1 MVENLRNLVAGTLT
15 CGVFIFSALNEA
27 QALPS
32 FARQTG
38 MDCSACHTA
47 FPELTPFG
55 RTFKLTGYT
64 ISKTNKP
71 YQINPPP
78 ITAMLQ
84 GSYSRTNSNLP
95 PGTAPTGY
103 KGNDNINVPQQ
114 ASVFYG
120 GKIWDKLG
128 AFIQITYDDVFDGIF
143 LDNTDVRFA
152 HTMELAGK
160 PLIVGLTFNN
170 NPTVQDVWNSTPT
183 WGFPWSASNV
193 APTPA
198 AAAVIDNT
206 LSSMVGGLGIY
217 GFWNNFLYAEL
228 TFYRTALNGYTQVLS
243 TGTPIDT
250 YVTGVAPYWRLYL
263 QHQKGQHT
271 FMVGTYGMVTHIL
284 PAGETRG
291 TADRFTDIA
300 LDLNYQFI
308 TKKHLFSTQAT
319 WIHEFQ
325 DWFAS
330 YPQGAAANRSSV
342 LDTIRINF
350 NYYYRFH
357 HRQTVGG
364 TFGIFSTSGVS
375 DSLLYAPAPVS
386 GSRTGSPNSNGFILQ
401 AYYLPWE
408 RTKFTLQ
415 YTLYNRFNGS
425 YSNYDGFGRN
435 ASMNNTLYLL
445 AWLAF

>member
-206 LSSMVGGLGIY
+206 LSSMVGGLGI
-217 GFWNNFLYAEL
+217 
-228 TFYRTALNGYTQVLS
+228 
-243 TGTPIDT
+243 
-250 YVTGVAPYWRLYL
+250 
-263 QHQKGQHT
+263 
-271 FMVGTYGMVTHIL
+271 
-284 PAGETRG
+284 
-291 TADRFTDIA
+291 
-300 LDLNYQFI
+300 
-308 TKKHLFSTQAT
+308 
-319 WIHEFQ
+319 
-325 DWFAS
+325 
-330 YPQGAAANRSSV
+330 
-342 LDTIRINF
+342 
-350 NYYYRFH
+350 
-357 HRQTVGG
+357 
-364 TFGIFSTSGVS
+364 
-375 DSLLYAPAPVS
+375 
-386 GSRTGSPNSNGFILQ
+386 
-401 AYYLPWE
+401 
-408 RTKFTLQ
+408 
-415 YTLYNRFNGS
+415 
-425 YSNYDGFGRN
+425 
-435 ASMNNTLYLL
+435 
-445 AWLAF
+445 